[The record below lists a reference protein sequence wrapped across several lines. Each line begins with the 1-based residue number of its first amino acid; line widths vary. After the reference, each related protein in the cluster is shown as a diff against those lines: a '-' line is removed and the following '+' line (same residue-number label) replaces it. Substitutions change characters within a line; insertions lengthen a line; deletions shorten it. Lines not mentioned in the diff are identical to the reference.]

1 MKIIDDLVL
10 KKSENVVER
19 FGEDELLLFDSS
31 LGKLFEANETGG
43 VIWKLCDGKH
53 TVKKIKES
61 LRDEFG
67 DIKDID
73 KDVSDFFGE
82 LLELNLIEVYK

>member
-1 MKIIDDLVL
+1 MKIMDDLVL
-10 KKSENVVER
+10 KKNENVVER

-31 LGKLFEANETGG
+31 LGKLFEVNETGKE
-43 VIWKLCDGKH
+43 IWKLCDGKH

-73 KDVSDFFGE
+73 KDISDFFNK
-82 LLELNLIEVYK
+82 LLELNLVEII